1 MTLGLKNSRELPFD
15 LIDAGTNTLAK
26 MTDAKIR
33 PGALNGPGSPQSN
46 MASQARRN
54 SSHWPPRPIRTP
66 PGPISKD
73 WEKADVGITK
83 NRRCRSDGECK
94 STHSLEHYKS
104 SRLNAGESRLLRMF
118 HLDVS
123 FLGRRR

>member
-83 NRRCRSDGECK
+83 IAVDAATANA
-94 STHSLEHYKS
+94 SLRI
-104 SRLNAGESRLLRMF
+104 RLSITNPPG
-118 HLDVS
+118 
-123 FLGRRR
+123 

>member
-1 MTLGLKNSRELPFD
+1 MKGGRDGNYSPLLPSPVLVF
-15 LIDAGTNTLAK
+15 AGTPQFLALA
-26 MTDAKIR
+26 TPAYSDASR
-33 PGALNGPGSPQSN
+33 SN
-46 MASQARRN
+46 LKRLGKSRRRN
-54 SSHWPPRPIRTP
+54 Y
-66 PGPISKD
+66 
-73 WEKADVGITK
+73 K